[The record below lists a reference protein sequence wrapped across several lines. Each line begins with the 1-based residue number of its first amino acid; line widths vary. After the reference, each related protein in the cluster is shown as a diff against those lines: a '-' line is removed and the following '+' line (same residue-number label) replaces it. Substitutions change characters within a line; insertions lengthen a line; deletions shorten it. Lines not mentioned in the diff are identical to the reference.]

1 MLSRTFF
8 QIAYP
13 FEHSTKEKIQS
24 VGFASLFLSLLLIL
38 LQPYGFMFLSRL
50 QYLLGYL
57 CIGLVTF
64 NINYFGLPYFFPN
77 FFEDQS
83 WSISKAFLFFLYNFF
98 QLGIWVHIFN
108 TLVMR
113 NDPTVMTSGIELG
126 ITVIKIMALGAVSS
140 CFLILVR
147 YNWVSRQNLQA
158 SQDLNQ
164 QLKAQI
170 SLEKEAEHQQEQI
183 PLFLE
188 NKPVEISRSKLLYIR
203 SEGNYL
209 AFHFEPGFSKSP
221 LLVRG
226 RIKQLEEVLSRYP
239 EFFRCHRSFIVNL
252 NHVSSTRGNSQGLS
266 IQLRHSTDR
275 LPVARPKIKA
285 LRLNMEKQL
294 EKNKPFI
301 T

>member
-1 MLSRTFF
+1 MLSHPFF

-24 VGFASLFLSLLLIL
+24 VGFTSLFLSLLLIL
-38 LQPYGFMFLSRL
+38 LQPYGFVATSRL
-50 QYLLGYL
+50 HALLGYL

-64 NINYFGLPYFFPN
+64 NINFFGLPYFFPRY
-77 FFEDQS
+77 FEDRY
-83 WSISKAFLFFLYNFF
+83 WSISRGLLFFLYNFF
-98 QLGIWVHIFN
+98 QMGIWVHIFN
-108 TLVMR
+108 AWVIK
-113 NDPTVMTSGIELG
+113 NDPTAMSSGMELG
-126 ITVIKIMALGAVSS
+126 ITIVKILILGGVSS
-140 CFLILVR
+140 FFLILIR
-147 YNWVSRQNLQA
+147 YNWITRQNLQA

-170 SLEKEAEHQQEQI
+170 LLEKQAVNPEELI

-188 NKPVEISRSKLLYIR
+188 NKPMEVPRSKLLYVR

-209 AFHFEPGFSKSP
+209 AFHFESGFSKSP

-226 RIKQLEEVLSRYP
+226 RIKQLEETLSSYP

-252 NHVSSTRGNSQGLS
+252 NHISSTRGNSQGLN
-266 IQLRHSTDR
+266 IQLHYSTDR
-275 LPVARPKIKA
+275 LPVARSKIKA
-285 LRLNMEKQL
+285 LRLKMEKKL
-294 EKNKPFI
+294 KKNKPFI